1 MTLPNMNEI
10 EVVSTIDGSP
20 EKSLLHAPESAAG
33 GVLLVGLH
41 SWSADRFNQV
51 ERMLPC
57 CVERGWAL
65 LLPEFRG
72 PNLTRNPRAPAA
84 CASKLARQ
92 DIIDALDAVLDAR
105 DLDPS
110 RVLLLGGSGG
120 GHMSLMMAGYAP
132 ERWKAV
138 SSWCP
143 ITDVGLWHGQNPN
156 YAPHVVACCGGV
168 PGQSE
173 DVDRECRERSP
184 MTCAADVARANVFV
198 HHGRYD
204 RSVPYTQTLDF
215 ALEVEKHAPER
226 FFFEIFDGAHELRYP
241 DAFMWFDDVLGAE
254 EGVEITG

>member
-1 MTLPNMNEI
+1 MPLPEMKEI
-10 EVVSTIDGSP
+10 EVVSTLDKSP
-20 EKSLLHAPESAAG
+20 EKSLLHVPEDVAN

-41 SWSADRFNQV
+41 SWSADRSNQV
-51 ERMLPC
+51 ERMLPY

-72 PNLTRNPRAPAA
+72 ANLTKNPRAPEA

-92 DIIDALDAVLDAR
+92 DILDALDHTLDNH
-105 DLDPS
+105 DLDPR

-143 ITDVGLWHGQNPN
+143 IADVGLWHGQNPG
-156 YAPHVVACCGGV
+156 YAPHVEACCGGV
-168 PGQSE
+168 PGQSD

-184 MTCAADVARANVFV
+184 MTYAATVARANVFV
-198 HHGRYD
+198 HHGRFD
-204 RSVPYTQTLDF
+204 RSVPYTQTLEF
-215 ALEVEKHAPER
+215 ALEVEKSNPER
-226 FFFEIFDGAHELRYP
+226 FFYEIFDGAHELRYA
-241 DAFMWFDDVLGAE
+241 DAFRWFDDVLAADE
-254 EGVEITG
+254 QEQITG